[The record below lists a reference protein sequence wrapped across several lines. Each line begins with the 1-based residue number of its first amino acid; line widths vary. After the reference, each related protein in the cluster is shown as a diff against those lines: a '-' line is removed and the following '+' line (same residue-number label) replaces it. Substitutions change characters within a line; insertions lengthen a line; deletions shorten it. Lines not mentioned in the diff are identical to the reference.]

1 MYVVKNTKRIKNRV
15 YTSTLLVEG
24 YRKEGKVRHRTI
36 SNLSSWPKELVEE
49 FKLLLK
55 GGSITRLKDLRIKQ
69 GKSCGG
75 LMVLYEI
82 CKRLGVL
89 DALGRSSKGR
99 LALLLIIGRILT
111 QGSRLHLVSWS
122 KDEAVEEVLGIK
134 HFDEDSL
141 YETLDWLSKNQGKIE
156 DRLFRYRNKGE
167 LSDIFLYDVTS
178 SYLEGK
184 KNELGAYGYNRD
196 KKKGKKQI
204 VLGMMTDKDGYPV
217 SIEVFKG
224 NTPDPKT
231 VGNQLKK
238 LKDRFGV
245 KRVIFVGDRGM
256 IKSEQ
261 MKDIG
266 EFKWNFITAITKA
279 QIKTLLKRGLI
290 QMGLFD
296 EGLAE
301 VAEGDCRYIIR
312 RNPDRAKEMAS
323 NRASKLHY
331 ILKKTRKKNK
341 YLLEHKRASKEV
353 ARRDIRREIKK
364 RRIENIVE
372 VEIKDERLKIL
383 LNKETLKEVASLD
396 GCYVIKTDVPDLDK
410 EIIHE
415 RYKDLT
421 KVEQAFRTIK
431 TTLEEI
437 RPIYVRKEKRTR
449 GHVFVCMLAYMIVKY
464 MRDNLKILGFTEK
477 FILDTLEKIEYTV
490 YEIHNRR
497 VKILPDEL
505 LPHQKSIIDKL
516 GVKLPH
522 QL

>member
-1 MYVVKNTKRIKNRV
+1 MDT
-15 YTSTLLVEG
+15 T
-24 YRKEGKVRHRTI
+24 
-36 SNLSSWPKELVEE
+36 
-49 FKLLLK
+49 
-55 GGSITRLKDLRIKQ
+55 GS
-69 GKSCGG
+69 
-75 LMVLYEI
+75 
-82 CKRLGVL
+82 
-89 DALGRSSKGR
+89 
-99 LALLLIIGRILT
+99 
-111 QGSRLHLVSWS
+111 
-122 KDEAVEEVLGIK
+122 
-134 HFDEDSL
+134 
-141 YETLDWLSKNQGKIE
+141 
-156 DRLFRYRNKGE
+156 
-167 LSDIFLYDVTS
+167 
-178 SYLEGK
+178 
-184 KNELGAYGYNRD
+184 

-224 NTPDPKT
+224 NTPDPKN

-238 LKDRFGV
+238 LKGRFGV

-261 MKDIG
+261 VKDIG

-301 VAEGDCRYIIR
+301 VKEGDYRYIIR
-312 RNPDRAKEMAS
+312 RNPARAKEMAS
-323 NRASKLHY
+323 NRASRLHY
-331 ILKKTRKKNK
+331 ILKKTGKKNK

-364 RRIENIVE
+364 RRMENIVE
-372 VEIKDERLKIL
+372 VEIKDERLKNL
-383 LNKETLKEVASLD
+383 VNKETLKEVASLD

-449 GHVFVCMLAYMIVKY
+449 GHVFVCMLAYMMVKY
-464 MRDNLKILGFTEK
+464 MRDNLKVLGFTEK

-516 GVKLPH
+516 RVKLPH